1 MKNFI
6 KILSAVL
13 AVFSFSLVSCSS
25 TKVVPE
31 GLSARQL
38 IQNGQDS
45 FEVKNYRMALKYYYA
60 ALDRYGADEPAVFV
74 EANYEIG
81 HIYMKQK
88 KYSYAKKVFEDL
100 VDLYANVLPG
110 QLPGAYNKLA
120 KMGLEKI
127 PEGTVAET
135 PVIEFDKADEKKRK
149 ETAAAS
155 ISEPVVEE
163 VAPAKD
169 ESKNEANDSL
179 KNENADSAE
188 NVQTSASAE

>member
-6 KILSAVL
+6 KIISAVL

-25 TKVVPE
+25 TKVIPDN
-31 GLSARQL
+31 LTARQL
-38 IQNGQDS
+38 IQNGQDA
-45 FEVKNYRMALKYYYA
+45 FESKNYKMALKYYYTT
-60 ALDRYGADEPAVFV
+60 LERYGSDDPSIFV

-88 KYSYAKKVFEDL
+88 KYGYAKKVFGDL

-127 PEGTVAET
+127 PEGTVAEN

-149 ETAAAS
+149 ETAASS

-163 VAPAKD
+163 VSSAKT
-169 ESKNEANDSL
+169 
-179 KNENADSAE
+179 ENAEAKTEVAE
-188 NVQTSASAE
+188 ENANPENAESASAE